1 MDGKHRYQPC
11 DRTKLHNHRLNNQN
25 PLDVPNGKS
34 KSMPYPYITAQASVV
49 SLVSNKTLSSS
60 TAIPQ
65 ERESWIRSVK
75 RTKINEGT
83 EQKTQYLETML
94 RLQSWMRSV
103 EKTKNNENTENTE
116 HTTENAETIVHIPQ
130 QQKSSMDSSTF
141 DRIRFADQQIP
152 TTIENN
158 NNNLNENT
166 FHLIGDVNN
175 DDEISII
182 EEILFTNKVQFDTSN
197 QV

>member
-1 MDGKHRYQPC
+1 
-11 DRTKLHNHRLNNQN
+11 
-25 PLDVPNGKS
+25 
-34 KSMPYPYITAQASVV
+34 
-49 SLVSNKTLSSS
+49 VSNKTLSSS

-175 DDEISII
+175 DDEISIV
-182 EEILFTNKVQFDTSN
+182 EEILFNNKVQFNTSN